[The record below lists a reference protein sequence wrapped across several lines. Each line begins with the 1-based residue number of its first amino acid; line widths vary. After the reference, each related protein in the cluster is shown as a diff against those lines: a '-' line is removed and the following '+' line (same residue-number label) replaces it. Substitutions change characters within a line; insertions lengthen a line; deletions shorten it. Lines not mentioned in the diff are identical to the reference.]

1 MPQPFASR
9 RCYKKPLCILIVD
22 DEEEIREIL
31 HEFVSHLGH
40 TSITAVDGLD
50 ALEKLTDHHFDI
62 VITDLKMPRMD
73 GIELMKR
80 IKADFEDVDVIA
92 VTVYETEYN
101 YTDVIGVGA
110 SDFIAKPFNA
120 NELEAKIN
128 RIIRERSLRAEL
140 KRLSTRDGLTGLY
153 NRRYF
158 DQNLRHEAI
167 RAFRQDYNLYL
178 LFIDLDNLKG
188 YNDHYGHQQ
197 GDNLLRELAKI
208 ILGNI
213 RRDVDSAYR
222 YGGDEFAVVLP
233 HASRQQALMVAK
245 RLLTEYNKRNLAP
258 TSLSIGL
265 AKLEGTRE
273 TLEGDLQSLIKEAD
287 RALYRAKISHGNQVC
302 DDQGQSHRPDTLKE
316 T

>member
-1 MPQPFASR
+1 MPQSSPSGL
-9 RCYKKPLCILIVD
+9 YKGKLHILAVD
-22 DEEEIREIL
+22 DDPEIRELL
-31 HEFVSHLGH
+31 HEILTHLGH
-40 TSITAVDGLD
+40 TSVTAEDGLD

-62 VITDLKMPRMD
+62 VITDLRMPRMD
-73 GIELMKR
+73 GIELIKR
-80 IKADFEDVDVIA
+80 IKVGFEDVDVIA
-92 VTVYETEYN
+92 VTVYGTVYDYTE
-101 YTDVIGVGA
+101 VIGVGA
-110 SDFIAKPFNA
+110 SDFIDKPFNV

-158 DQNLRHEAI
+158 EENLRHEAI
-167 RAFRQDYNLYL
+167 RAFRQNYNLYL

-188 YNDHYGHQQ
+188 YNDNYGHQQ
-197 GDNLLRELAKI
+197 GDNLLKELAKI

-233 HASRQQALMVAK
+233 HASRQQALMVAE
-245 RLLTEYNKRNLAP
+245 RLFTDYNKRNLTL

-265 AKLEGTRE
+265 AKLKGTRE
-273 TLEGDLQSLIKEAD
+273 TLEGDLQSLIRDAD
-287 RALYRAKISHGNQVC
+287 QALYRSKTSRGNQLC
-302 DDQGQSHRPDTLKE
+302 DDQGQSYRPVSLYE